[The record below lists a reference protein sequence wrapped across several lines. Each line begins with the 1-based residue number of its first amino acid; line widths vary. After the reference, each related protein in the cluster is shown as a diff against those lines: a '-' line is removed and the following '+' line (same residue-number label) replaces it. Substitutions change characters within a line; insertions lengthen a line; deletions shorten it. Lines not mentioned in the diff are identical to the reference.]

1 MTASQ
6 IIHEIDSL
14 PPAERSEVV
23 RYAKRLDTSRQLS
36 GEELGVLAQQMVD
49 ATDPAEVE
57 RLKAEIT
64 KGFYGDE

>member
-1 MTASQ
+1 MTAIQ
-6 IIHEIDSL
+6 IIREIDRL
-14 PPAERSEVV
+14 PPKEQSEVV
-23 RYAKRLDTSRQLS
+23 RYAKGLDTSRQLS

-49 ATDPAEVE
+49 ATDAAEVE

>member
-1 MTASQ
+1 MTANE

-14 PPAERSEVV
+14 SPAELAEVV
-23 RYAKRLDTSRQLS
+23 RYTKHLDTSRQLS
-36 GEELGVLAQQMVD
+36 GKELGVLAQQMVD

-57 RLKAEIT
+57 RLKAEII

>member
-1 MTASQ
+1 MTAID
-6 IIHEIDSL
+6 IIREIECL
-14 PPAERSEVV
+14 PPTERSEVV
-23 RYAKRLDTSRQLS
+23 RYAKRLDTGRQLS

-57 RLKAEIT
+57 RLQAEIM

>member
-1 MTASQ
+1 MTASE
-6 IIHEIDSL
+6 IIHEIDCL

-23 RYAKRLDTSRQLS
+23 RYAKLLDTDRQLS
-36 GEELGVLAQQMVD
+36 GNELGMLAQQMVD
-49 ATDPAEVE
+49 AVDPTEVE